1 MIKKVAS
8 KLSHRPRTIGEA
20 AEQLGIQRKQ
30 LKFWLIEF
38 PIFDDNVRKHFSES
52 DFRAAQALK
61 RLLIEECFSVDE
73 VHKLFH
79 ESGVDAVIAAYGV
92 VAAQTDSANP
102 ALALQSA
109 VRSAAAAG
117 FFGPV
122 VAELDDATGA
132 ISETPVASYAQA
144 RLARLPT
151 QRG

>member
-1 MIKKVAS
+1 MLNKAAS
-8 KLSHRPRTIGEA
+8 KLSQRPRTIGEA
-20 AEQLGIQRKQ
+20 AEQLGVQRKQ
-30 LKFWLIEF
+30 LKFWLHEF
-38 PIFDDNVRKHFSES
+38 PIFDDNARKHFSEA

-73 VHKLFH
+73 AHKLFH

-92 VAAQTDSANP
+92 VAAKTDDANP
-102 ALALQSA
+102 AQALQSA

-122 VAELDDATGA
+122 VAELGEARA
-132 ISETPVASYAQA
+132 PFSETPVASYAQA

>member
-1 MIKKVAS
+1 MTNKAVS
-8 KLSHRPRTIGEA
+8 KLSQRPKTIGEA
-20 AEQLGIQRKQ
+20 AEHLGIQRKQ
-30 LKFWLIEF
+30 LKSWLIEF
-38 PIFDDNVRKHFSES
+38 PIFDEDARKHFSDA

-61 RLLIEECFSVDE
+61 RLLIDECFSIDE

-79 ESGVDAVIAAYGV
+79 ESGVNPVIAAYGV
-92 VAAQTDSANP
+92 VAAKMDDANP

-122 VAELDDATGA
+122 VAELGEAMDA

-151 QRG
+151 QRQ